1 MIVPAAILIARLIGP
16 LFAALGLGMLLNSTF
31 YAAAVGEGAHSPVLI
46 AIAGMATL
54 VAGTAI
60 LNAHR
65 AWTADWRVLVTV
77 IGWMFIIAGLIRL
90 ILPTVAETVAPAI
103 YSGPAALM
111 VAGVVVLIVGGVL
124 SFEGYRA
131 RTNKS
136 IRRQGENH
144 E

>member
-16 LFAALGLGMLLNSTF
+16 LFAAIGLGMLLNSTF

-46 AIAGMATL
+46 AISGMATL
-54 VAGTAI
+54 VAGLAI
-60 LNAHR
+60 LNAHH

-90 ILPTVAETVAPAI
+90 IWPTLAETLAPAI

-111 VAGVVVLIVGGVL
+111 VAGVVVLIVGGIL

-131 RTNKS
+131 AIK
-136 IRRQGENH
+136 
-144 E
+144 

>member
-16 LFAALGLGMLLNSTF
+16 LFAALGLGLLLNATF

-46 AIAGMATL
+46 AITGMATL
-54 VAGTAI
+54 VAGIAI
-60 LNAHR
+60 LNAYR

-77 IGWMFIIAGLIRL
+77 IGWLFIIAGLIRL
-90 ILPTVAETVAPAI
+90 ILPTLAETLAPAV

-111 VAGVVVLIVGGVL
+111 VAGVVVLIVGGIL

-131 RTNKS
+131 
-136 IRRQGENH
+136 
-144 E
+144 

>member
-16 LFAALGLGMLLNSTF
+16 LFAALGLGMLLNATF
-31 YAAAVGEGAHSPVLI
+31 YAAAIGEGVHSPVLI

-54 VAGTAI
+54 AAGLAI

-77 IGWMFIIAGLIRL
+77 IGWIFIIAGLIRL
-90 ILPTVAETVAPAI
+90 ILPTLAETLAPAV

-111 VAGVVVLIVGGVL
+111 VAGVVVLIIGGIL
-124 SFEGYRA
+124 SFEGYRTA
-131 RTNKS
+131 IK
-136 IRRQGENH
+136 
-144 E
+144 

>member
-1 MIVPAAILIARLIGP
+1 MIVPAVILIARLIGP
-16 LFAALGLGMLLNSTF
+16 LFAVLGLGMLLNATF
-31 YAAAVGEGAHSPVLI
+31 YAAAVGQGAHSPVLI

-60 LNAHR
+60 LNAYR

-77 IGWMFIIAGLIRL
+77 IGWIFIIAGLIRL
-90 ILPTVAETVAPAI
+90 ILPTLAETLAPAV

-111 VAGVVVLIVGGVL
+111 VAGVVVLIVGGIL

-131 RTNKS
+131 
-136 IRRQGENH
+136 
-144 E
+144 

>member
-54 VAGTAI
+54 VAGIAI
-60 LNAHR
+60 LNAYR

-77 IGWMFIIAGLIRL
+77 IGWIFIIAGLIRL
-90 ILPTVAETVAPAI
+90 ILPTLAETLAPAV
-103 YSGPAALM
+103 YSAPAALM
-111 VAGVVVLIVGGVL
+111 VAGVVVLIVGGIL

-131 RTNKS
+131 
-136 IRRQGENH
+136 
-144 E
+144 

>member
-1 MIVPAAILIARLIGP
+1 MVVPAAILIARLIGP
-16 LFAALGLGMLLNSTF
+16 LFAALGLGMLLNATF

-54 VAGTAI
+54 VAGLAI

-65 AWTADWRVLVTV
+65 AWTYDWRVLVTV
-77 IGWMFIIAGLIRL
+77 IGWVFIVAGLIRL
-90 ILPTVAETVAPAI
+90 ILPTLAETLAPAV

-111 VAGVVVLIVGGVL
+111 VAGVVVLIVGGIL

-131 RTNKS
+131 
-136 IRRQGENH
+136 
-144 E
+144 

>member
-16 LFAALGLGMLLNSTF
+16 LFAALGLGLLLNATF
-31 YAAAVGEGAHSPVLI
+31 YAAAVGQGAHSPVLI

-60 LNAHR
+60 LNAYR

-77 IGWMFIIAGLIRL
+77 IGWIFIIAGLIRL
-90 ILPTVAETVAPAI
+90 ILPTLAETLAPAV

-111 VAGVVVLIVGGVL
+111 VAGVVVLIVGGIL
-124 SFEGYRA
+124 SFEGYRTA
-131 RTNKS
+131 IK
-136 IRRQGENH
+136 
-144 E
+144 

>member
-16 LFAALGLGMLLNSTF
+16 LFAALGLGLLLNATF
-31 YAAAVGEGAHSPVLI
+31 YAAAVGEGVHSPVLI

-54 VAGTAI
+54 AAGLAI

-77 IGWMFIIAGLIRL
+77 IGWIFIIAGLIRL
-90 ILPTVAETVAPAI
+90 ILPTLAETLAPAV

-111 VAGVVVLIVGGVL
+111 VAGVVVLIIGGIL
-124 SFEGYRA
+124 SFEGYRTA
-131 RTNKS
+131 IK
-136 IRRQGENH
+136 
-144 E
+144 

>member
-1 MIVPAAILIARLIGP
+1 MPAATFIARLVGP
-16 LFAALGLGMLLNSTF
+16 LFAALGLGLLLNATF

-60 LNAHR
+60 LNAYR

-77 IGWMFIIAGLIRL
+77 IGWIFIIAGLIRL
-90 ILPTVAETVAPAI
+90 ILPTLAETLAPAV

-111 VAGVVVLIVGGVL
+111 VAGVVVLIVGGIL
-124 SFEGYRA
+124 SFEGYRTA
-131 RTNKS
+131 IK
-136 IRRQGENH
+136 
-144 E
+144 

>member
-31 YAAAVGEGAHSPVLI
+31 YAAAVGEGVHSPVLI

-54 VAGTAI
+54 VAGLAI
-60 LNAHR
+60 LNAYR

-77 IGWMFIIAGLIRL
+77 IGWIFIIAGLIRL
-90 ILPTVAETVAPAI
+90 ILPTLAETLAPAV

-111 VAGVVVLIVGGVL
+111 VAGVVVLIIGGIL
-124 SFEGYRA
+124 SFEGYRTA
-131 RTNKS
+131 IK
-136 IRRQGENH
+136 
-144 E
+144 